1 MKLPAKLNY
10 VFDRLNKF
18 KMKGWRI
25 MPIYTDI
32 CKDCGERFELLIGV
46 ISGKTEL
53 KCRNCKSMNIEK
65 VFSSFSIGTTS
76 GKTGSSGSSCPTGT
90 CSLD

>member
-1 MKLPAKLNY
+1 M
-10 VFDRLNKF
+10 
-18 KMKGWRI
+18 
-25 MPIYTDI
+25 MPIYTYI

-46 ISGKTEL
+46 ISEKTEL
-53 KCRNCKSMNIEK
+53 KCQKCKSKNIEK
-65 VFSSFSIGTTS
+65 VFSSFSIGTTR